1 MSDRMC
7 EGRVCIVTGSG
18 RGIGRE
24 HALMLAGHGAK
35 VVVNDVG
42 VNADGSNA
50 SAGPAH
56 DVVAEITAAGGTA
69 TANTD
74 DISSWEGAQRIVN
87 QAVETYGGLDVVVN
101 NAGILRDRVIVN
113 MTEDD
118 WDSVMRVHLKGTFAV
133 TRWAATYWRERTKAG
148 ESNDARVINTSSG
161 SGLFGNPG
169 QANYGAAKAGIA
181 SFSII
186 AAMELERYG
195 VTVNA
200 LSPIAL
206 TRMTQGVGVVG
217 ETETDEEREAL
228 NPRWISPIVTWL
240 ASTQAAGITGR
251 VFRLSGRGY
260 AVLDGWS
267 VGLTVPSE
275 PDPTK
280 LDGLMRDLVS
290 KARVGDGRIPGGG

>member
-1 MSDRMC
+1 
-7 EGRVCIVTGSG
+7 
-18 RGIGRE
+18 
-24 HALMLAGHGAK
+24 MLAEHGAK

-87 QAVETYGGLDVVVN
+87 QAVETFGGLDVVVN

-148 ESNDARVINTSSG
+148 QPNDARVINTSSG

-181 SFSII
+181 SFTII

-195 VTVNA
+195 VTANA
-200 LSPIAL
+200 VSPIAL
-206 TRMTQGVGVVG
+206 TRMTQGIGAVGSS
-217 ETETDEEREAL
+217 ETDQEREEL
-228 NPRWISPIVTWL
+228 NPRWISPTVTWL

-280 LDGLMRDLVS
+280 IDGVMRDLVA